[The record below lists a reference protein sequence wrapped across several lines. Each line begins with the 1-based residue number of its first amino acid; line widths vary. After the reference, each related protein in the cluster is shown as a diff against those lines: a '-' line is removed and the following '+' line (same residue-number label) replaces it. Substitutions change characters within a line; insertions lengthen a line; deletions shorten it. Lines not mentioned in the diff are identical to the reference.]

1 MASDSTR
8 TPPQPGPTPGLAA
21 AAQRTPS
28 QERDLRRRIFVDLG
42 RAIWQYRNVTLVS
55 VALMVAAKLAA
66 VGVPLV
72 LKRIVDEVSHPSPL
86 ALFPVFLVLA
96 YAILRFVSGALNE
109 VRDVVFSVVTQRTV
123 ASFTERT
130 FAHLHRLG
138 ARFHATRE
146 TGAVVRDVQ
155 KGTDGIGYLL
165 GIAIFTI
172 VPTLIEIGSV
182 IAIMMASYAA
192 TFTAIIGMTFVVY
205 AIYTVIFTRRR
216 LVHQR
221 AVNRL
226 EAQTDSRFVDS
237 MLNYDTVKYFATEAL
252 ETRRLS
258 GILGHWITAR
268 MANQRALSTL
278 HIGQS
283 AVIAF
288 GVASVMLLAVQYV
301 MVGRMSVGDL
311 VLVNAYIIQ
320 VCLPLNSLGF
330 VFRETNDAMV
340 NVERMFGILAAQGRV
355 GEDLDEP
362 GAQPLAIHAGEIAYD
377 HVDFGYDPQRQ
388 VLHGIDLRVRAGT
401 SMAVVGGSG
410 SGKSTLVKLLFR
422 LYQPTSGTVRIDG
435 QDLRYVTQ
443 TSLREAIGIVPQ
455 DTVLFN
461 DTIAY
466 NIAYGRPGATRAD
479 VVRAARAAQ
488 LDGFIERLPDH
499 YDTQVGERG
508 VRLSGGER
516 QRIAIAR
523 AILKDPRIIVFDEAT
538 SALDTRS
545 ERAIQLELQRL
556 AQGRTSITIAH
567 RLSTVVDADTILV
580 MEHGHIVEQGTH
592 EALLAREGVYMKM
605 WSLQQQQGELERAQR
620 RLVAQPVE
628 LDELVAHV
636 AAMVRTDAARQ
647 RADFTT
653 LVAEPGLFITGER
666 DKLVGVVAELCRN
679 ELTHAPRGG
688 RVQLR
693 TDHFGNEAWLTVVGA
708 GDRPADLSQERARKL
723 EATIVSAGG
732 GFTVMPV
739 QTRLAYVVT
748 LPLRPVVDV
757 PVASSASATSV
768 ASAASV
774 ASVVQG
780 GVPASSASSASS
792 VSTAVPGV
800 PGTAAPP
807 SAPSGSARHFE
818 AQPLEGIAVLAIDDQ
833 EETRDAL
840 EAMLSS
846 MGARVQTAQGG
857 DDTLA
862 MLEDEDMDAWPDV
875 LVCDI
880 VLERE
885 DGFDVLRRVRELE
898 ARRGLRPGAR
908 LPAIALTGY
917 TLTEDGAVQ
926 APVPLPGAGMA
937 ARTQGTAG
945 HGAASNGM
953 ASNGMVSSGMVS
965 NGMGSNGTRNGASD
979 GTQNGSPNGSQNAPP
994 NGTPND
1000 NAVAAGFAAHLTK
1013 PVPADQLI
1021 DAIRRVAHTARSVS
1035 HPA

>member
-8 TPPQPGPTPGLAA
+8 TPSQSGATSA
-21 AAQRTPS
+21 PS
-28 QERDLRRRIFVDLG
+28 VAPRPAPPDTRALRRRIFVDLG

-182 IAIMMASYAA
+182 IAIMATSYAA
-192 TFTAIIGMTFVVY
+192 TFTAIIGITFVVY

-237 MLNYDTVKYFATEAL
+237 MLNYDTVKYFATEEL

-340 NVERMFGILAAQGRV
+340 NVERMFGILAAEGRV

-362 GAQPLAIHAGEIAYD
+362 GAQPLAIQAGEIAYD
-377 HVDFGYDPQRQ
+377 HVDFGYDTQRQ
-388 VLHGIDLRVRAGT
+388 VLHDIDFRVGAGT
-401 SMAVVGGSG
+401 SVAVVGGSG

-488 LDGFIERLPDH
+488 LDSFIERLPDH

-636 AAMVRTDAARQ
+636 AALVRTDAARQ

-666 DKLVGVVAELCRN
+666 DKLAGVVAELCRN
-679 ELTHAPRGG
+679 ELAHALRGG
-688 RVQLR
+688 SVQLR
-693 TDHFGNEAWLTVVGA
+693 ADHFGNEAWLTVVGA
-708 GDRPADLSQERARKL
+708 GDRPAELSQERAREL

-757 PVASSASATSV
+757 PVGTSASPALEGSRASSASA
-768 ASAASV
+768 ASMRA
-774 ASVVQG
+774 
-780 GVPASSASSASS
+780 
-792 VSTAVPGV
+792 PGV
-800 PGTAAPP
+800 SGTAAAQG
-807 SAPSGSARHFE
+807 APSQPARHLE

-862 MLEDEDMDAWPDV
+862 MLEGEAMDAWPDV

-880 VLERE
+880 VLEQE
-885 DGFDVLRRVRELE
+885 DGFDVLRRVRDLE

-926 APVPLPGAGMA
+926 PPVPLAGVGMATRVPGAGA
-937 ARTQGTAG
+937 NG
-945 HGAASNGM
+945 GA
-953 ASNGMVSSGMVS
+953 
-965 NGMGSNGTRNGASD
+965 
-979 GTQNGSPNGSQNAPP
+979 NGSPNGGSNGSANGAQNGASHGPQSAAWSGSP
-994 NGTPND
+994 NGTPNGSPTGTP
-1000 NAVAAGFAAHLTK
+1000 NGLPTGHTVAAGFAAHLTK

-1021 DAIRRVAHTARSVS
+1021 DAIRRVARTSRTAPAVS

>member
-21 AAQRTPS
+21 TAQRTPS

-237 MLNYDTVKYFATEAL
+237 MLNYDTVKYFATEEL

-377 HVDFGYDPQRQ
+377 HVDFGYDAQRQ
-388 VLHGIDLRVRAGT
+388 VLHDIDFRVRAGT

-461 DTIAY
+461 DT
-466 NIAYGRPGATRAD
+466 IAYGRPGATRAD

-592 EALLAREGVYMKM
+592 EALLAREGVYRKM
-605 WSLQQQQGELERAQR
+605 WLLQQQQGELERAQR

-693 TDHFGNEAWLTVVGA
+693 ADHFGNEAWLTVVGA
-708 GDRPADLSQERARKL
+708 GDRPAELSQERARKL

-757 PVASSASATSV
+757 PVVSSASATSV
-768 ASAASV
+768 ASA

-800 PGTAAPP
+800 PGTAAP
-807 SAPSGSARHFE
+807 SAPSGSARHLD

-862 MLEDEDMDAWPDV
+862 MLEGEDMDAWPDV

-917 TLTEDGAVQ
+917 TLTEDGAVE
-926 APVPLPGAGMA
+926 PTVPLPGAGMA

-953 ASNGMVSSGMVS
+953 GSSGMV
-965 NGMGSNGTRNGASD
+965 SNGTRNGAS
-979 GTQNGSPNGSQNAPP
+979 NGSQSGSPDGSPNAPP
-994 NGTPND
+994 NGTPSD
-1000 NAVAAGFAAHLTK
+1000 NAVPAGFAAHLTK